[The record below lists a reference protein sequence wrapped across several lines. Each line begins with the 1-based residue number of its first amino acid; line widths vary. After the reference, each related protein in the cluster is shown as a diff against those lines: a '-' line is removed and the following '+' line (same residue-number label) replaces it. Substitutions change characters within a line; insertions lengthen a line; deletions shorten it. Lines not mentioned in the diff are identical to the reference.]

1 MLTRLKDCG
10 AKENKLPKPIHYEM
24 WLLFIGRSHFFV
36 LKVLIHLDIS
46 LKGGI
51 FEVGTPGMKL
61 DEQFDETS
69 KLFLKKS

>member
-1 MLTRLKDCG
+1 MKCG
-10 AKENKLPKPIHYEM
+10 CS
-24 WLLFIGRSHFFV
+24 LLGGHIFFM